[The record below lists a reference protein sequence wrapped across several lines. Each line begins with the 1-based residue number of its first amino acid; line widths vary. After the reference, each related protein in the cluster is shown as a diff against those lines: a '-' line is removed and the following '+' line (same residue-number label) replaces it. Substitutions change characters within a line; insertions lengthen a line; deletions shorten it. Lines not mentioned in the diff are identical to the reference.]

1 MPMDYK
7 LKQHVKHILTYFIFE
22 RGQFGCDNNLKTEL
36 QKQRFL
42 RMLGF
47 LHS

>member
-1 MPMDYK
+1 MPIDYK
-7 LKQHVKHILTYFIFE
+7 LKQHAKHILTYSIFE
-22 RGQFGCDNNLKTEL
+22 RSQFGCDNNLKTEL

-47 LHS
+47 LNS